1 MKNLTLIIGGFQAA
15 CSVALG
21 AFGAHALHNFLI
33 ATQHLDTFETA
44 AKYQMYGGL
53 ALILLG
59 IWQNQMSNKILRR
72 AARLMIAGSVI
83 FPVSLYV
90 ICFTGIKW
98 FGAIAPIGGTCYILG
113 FLMMAYA
120 AYQSKN

>member
-1 MKNLTLIIGGFQAA
+1 MKNLTLIIGSLQAA

-21 AFGAHALHNFLI
+21 AFGAHSLHDFLV

-72 AARLMIAGSVI
+72 AARMVIAGSFI
-83 FPVSLYV
+83 FPVSLYL

-98 FGAIAPIGGTCYILG
+98 FGAIAPIGGLSYIIG
-113 FLMMAYA
+113 FLLMAYA